1 MAVVRPHHMSFMFEL
16 FYKSPEDE
24 AKEARIVAYVV
35 AGGGRLD
42 YREPADRDGGAIVF
56 TFEFESRE
64 QAETVA
70 TSLRQR
76 GEHVE
81 GVSDYA

>member
-1 MAVVRPHHMSFMFEL
+1 MSFIFE
-16 FYKSPEDE
+16 FYYQSPEDE
-24 AKEARIVAYVV
+24 VREARIIADVV
-35 AGGGRLD
+35 AAGGRLD
-42 YREPADRDGGAIVF
+42 YREPADRDGGPIVL

-64 QAETVA
+64 LAETTAGV
-70 TSLRQR
+70 LRQR

>member
-1 MAVVRPHHMSFMFEL
+1 MSFMFEL
-16 FYKSPEDE
+16 YCKSPEDAE
-24 AKEARIVAYVV
+24 REARIVADVV
-35 AGGGRLD
+35 AAGGRLD
-42 YREPADRDGGAIVF
+42 YREPADREGGPIVL

-64 QAETVA
+64 QAETIADV
-70 TSLRQR
+70 LRQR